1 VIFDSYLKIKG
12 GRNLD
17 WVKEAEKELKSQSSR
32 LKATENIK
40 IRLEALSKI
49 PQTPETSEKQLLLY
63 NQLDALYKLTDLCD
77 RALTT
82 LPPLER
88 EILTEFYIRPH
99 SDHVDYICSCHAIE
113 RSTVY
118 RLKSSALK
126 KFSDVMF
133 GNC

>member
-1 VIFDSYLKIKG
+1 M
-12 GRNLD
+12 D

-88 EILTEFYIRPH
+88 EILTEFYIQPH

-113 RSTVY
+113 RSTDY
-118 RLKSSALK
+118 RLKSSGLK